1 MRFVISLFL
10 CLLAPMALAQQED
23 SVFDNYADY
32 DAFVTKHVMTRDF
45 VPFVQRLG
53 GRDEYTKEQL
63 AQTNAGLLN
72 AFPKDF
78 TGTSVFKRVEMADG
92 FSQEAR
98 AFWTEKGGY
107 AFYYAFLHDRG
118 DKIIVLRFNMN
129 SSSAKVLNQF

>member
-1 MRFVISLFL
+1 MRYVLSLFL
-10 CLLAPMALAQQED
+10 CLLSSMALAQQED
-23 SVFDNYADY
+23 SVFNSYADY
-32 DAFVTKHVMTRDF
+32 DAFVNKHIMTRDF

-63 AQTNAGLLN
+63 ASTNVNLLN
-72 AFPKDF
+72 AFPADF
-78 TGTSVFKRVEMADG
+78 TGASVFKRVELADG

-98 AFWTEKGGY
+98 AYWTDKGGY

-129 SSSAKVLNQF
+129 SSSAKVLSQF